1 MNHTSNEGVTLSTE
15 QQTVFNWLNDEL
27 QLPVY
32 AGVYKGALELL
43 EKKYPGYIT
52 FVSHAGR
59 DLMNGLVPTVRG
71 ITRQQVQ
78 YQNRLDELQDDWED
92 ESRAGGFNE
101 IDDAENGH
109 FILVPSEIWEKIN
122 RLIDEHKAGRLRA
135 SEADVLFF
143 TAFLDY
149 ADEVEIPQNFL
160 TEWKDAR
167 QWFRAH
173 AHLRDSAFETDASTE
188 VERHFQTLD
197 DLLYNAASSELERL
211 RSINEILEE
220 TNE

>member
-1 MNHTSNEGVTLSTE
+1 MLSTE

-27 QLPVY
+27 RLPVY
-32 AGVYKGALELL
+32 AEAYKGALGLL
-43 EKKYPGYIT
+43 NKKLPAYIT

-59 DLMNGLVPTVRG
+59 DLMNGLAPTVRG

-78 YQNRLDELQDDWED
+78 YPNRLDELQDDWED

-135 SEADVLFF
+135 SEADGLFF
-143 TAFLDY
+143 TTFLDY
-149 ADEVEIPQNFL
+149 PNRERIPDNFL
-160 TEWKDAR
+160 QEWSAAR
-167 QWFRAH
+167 DWFVKH
-173 AHLRDSAFETDASTE
+173 AHLRKDEFEMDASSE
-188 VERHFQTLD
+188 VTRHFRTLE
-197 DLLYNAASSELERL
+197 DLLCNAASSELEQL
-211 RSINEILEE
+211 RSLHEILEE
-220 TNE
+220 ANE

>member
-43 EKKYPGYIT
+43 EKKSPGYIT

-59 DLMNGLVPTVRG
+59 DLMNGLA
-71 ITRQQVQ
+71 
-78 YQNRLDELQDDWED
+78 RLGAGRERAPYEDLVDELQNHWED
-92 ESRAGGFNE
+92 EWGTAGVDNM
-101 IDDAENGH
+101 DTPENGH
-109 FILVPSEIWEKIN
+109 LIPYEVCEQIQD
-122 RLIDEHKAGRLRA
+122 LIDEHRAGRLRP
-135 SEADVLFF
+135 SEAAILFF
-143 TAFLDY
+143 SNFLDY
-149 ADEVEIPQNFL
+149 TYAEEIPPNL
-160 TEWKDAR
+160 LMEWRDAR
-167 QWFRAH
+167 RWFVRH
-173 AHLRDSAFETDASTE
+173 AHLRYSEFGMDASTE

-197 DLLYNAASSELERL
+197 DLLYNAASSELERI